1 MGKDKLRT
9 GDLVERMYL
18 SIRRSN
24 GKIGVPSVP
33 ELGLVLD
40 VDDKYYTMYM
50 PTKKI
55 CWMNQ
60 VDAKHFRIVQRIS
73 SGAKDEV

>member
-50 PTKKI
+50 QSKKI
-55 CWMNQ
+55 CWMSQ
-60 VDAKHFRIVQRIS
+60 LQAKQFRVVQRIS
-73 SGAKDEV
+73 SGAQDEV